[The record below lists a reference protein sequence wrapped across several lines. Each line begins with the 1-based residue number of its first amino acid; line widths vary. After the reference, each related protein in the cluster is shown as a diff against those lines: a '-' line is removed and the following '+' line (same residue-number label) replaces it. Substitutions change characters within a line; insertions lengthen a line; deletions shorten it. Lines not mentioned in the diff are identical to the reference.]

1 PADIVNVICN
11 EADQTADVLVAR
23 GNLSLAIGKRGQNAR
38 LAAKL
43 TGWKIDIRSEEEA
56 SDRAVELASAEI
68 QRRYPEDF
76 LTQIEDLTD
85 QHITAFGKQEFNTVG
100 KIADAPLDRLTRAL
114 GNNETLAQVVQAGAR
129 EYNNALLEMQHK
141 IEA

>member
-1 PADIVNVICN
+1 VHSKNADVDPVGACVGLKGSRVQMVVGELDGERIDIVQYDPDPAKFIKNALNPADIVNVICN

-68 QRRYPEDF
+68 QRRYLEDF

-85 QHITAFGKQEFNTVG
+85 QHI
-100 KIADAPLDRLTRAL
+100 
-114 GNNETLAQVVQAGAR
+114 
-129 EYNNALLEMQHK
+129 
-141 IEA
+141 